1 MRAKS
6 ALLLIFAS
14 AVGCAG
20 QAGSPQPRFTPPK
33 AAAPVGGTATAAE
46 PEPAETLAQADQAY
60 DSQLGAV
67 RGGQFDVERQVT
79 VLRRAVLLYTQFLE
93 RAEGRPELLPAVRK
107 SHERIDDANATI
119 DFLLASLR
127 DGGEPPP
134 AKTEPAR

>member
-6 ALLLIFAS
+6 ALLLIFVS
-14 AVGCAG
+14 AIGCANH
-20 QAGSPQPRFTPPK
+20 AGSRAQARVTPAQAALP
-33 AAAPVGGTATAAE
+33 AAAAATGDE
-46 PEPAETLAQADQAY
+46 VEPAETLAQADRAY

-67 RGGQFDVERQVT
+67 RGGQFDVDRQVT

-127 DGGEPPP
+127 DRGEPPP
-134 AKTEPAR
+134 AKTE